1 MEREDELEAY
11 LRTAPVMYERPLP
24 GGVGHAEKKILW
36 LRGGVAVA
44 AKPGIDANYIDQAR
58 CEVAAW
64 LLAAG
69 LDMTRL
75 VPVTVMRKIPTT
87 AGEVDGSAQVMWA
100 QFRTAL
106 DLGLQPSQCTESVGW
121 DIAVFDVLTAN
132 TDRHNANWGV
142 IDTLPDAVLVD
153 HGHCFLK
160 APRTSS
166 PFYLERQGQ
175 PIPADQLQR
184 LQTFITNSGSTR
196 LDEVL
201 DSMVVQ
207 QVINRAQHLVH
218 SGGGLAAR

>member
-1 MEREDELEAY
+1 MEREDELEEY
-11 LRTAPVMYERPLP
+11 LRAAPVIYERPLP
-24 GGVGHAEKKILW
+24 GGGGHAEKKILW

-44 AKPGIDANYIDQAR
+44 AKPGIDANYVAQAQ

-64 LLAAG
+64 LLAAE

-87 AGEVDGSAQVMWA
+87 AGETDGSAQVLWA
-100 QFRTAL
+100 QFKTAL
-106 DLGLQPSQCTESVGW
+106 DLGLQPSQCADSVGW

-142 IDTLPDAVLVD
+142 IGSLPDAVLVD

-160 APRTSS
+160 PPRTTS

-175 PIPADQLQR
+175 PIPADLLQR
-184 LQTFITNSGSTR
+184 LQTFITNAGNTR
-196 LDEVL
+196 LSEAL
-201 DSMVVQ
+201 DSAVVQ
-207 QVINRAQHLVH
+207 QVIDRAQHLVQ
-218 SGGGLAAR
+218 GGGLLAAP